1 MQREIAKAE
10 YLIALTSNAVTE
22 EVRNNYFLY
31 VIENKDNGFKVFESI
46 VETIIASMNQQ
57 LITAEDAY
65 QLIQNE
71 YNCTNCTHLCRGYGR
86 E

>member
-46 VETIIASMNQQ
+46 VETIIASMKLMKWVHLHCMKE
-57 LITAEDAY
+57 LI
-65 QLIQNE
+65 
-71 YNCTNCTHLCRGYGR
+71 NCML
-86 E
+86 